1 MVRDGINIGEVC
13 SGSDGTAVG
22 AKLVLVESFGEV
34 CSGSDG
40 TAVGAKLVLVESF
53 GEVCSGFTGTAVGAK
68 LVLDLMEW
76 LLVRSVFWI

>member
-40 TAVGAKLVLVESF
+40 TAVGAKLVLVDSF
-53 GEVCSGFTGTAVGAK
+53 GEVCSDEMVRDVMNIGEVGSG
-68 LVLDLMEW
+68 L
-76 LLVRSVFWI
+76 I